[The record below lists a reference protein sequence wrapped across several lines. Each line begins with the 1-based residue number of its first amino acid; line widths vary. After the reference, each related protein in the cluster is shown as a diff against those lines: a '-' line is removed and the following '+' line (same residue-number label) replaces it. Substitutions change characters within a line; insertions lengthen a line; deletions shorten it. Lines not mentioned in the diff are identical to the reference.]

1 MGDQPTATRTAATFD
16 AFPVAAHIAAT
27 LLRDPAVA
35 ACWTAPSALED
46 FRVSGLA
53 GHLASQVGRVV
64 DLVPTAGPTGEPI
77 DVRDHYLR
85 VPWVDL
91 DVRGEV
97 NTAIRDEGERVASVG
112 PDALAN
118 QVDAATDSLS
128 DVLAK
133 VEPTDVVTLPWTSWA
148 LTVEGLLLT
157 RMLEIVIHSDD
168 LAVSIGVPTPAFPPG
183 VLRPVLAILTE
194 LAVERHGQD
203 AVVRALSRAERAPRR
218 INAI

>member
-1 MGDQPTATRTAATFD
+1 VGEQRTTTSSVPTFV
-16 AFPVAAHIAAT
+16 AFPVAARTAAN

-35 ACWTAPSALED
+35 ACWTGPSALED

-64 DLVPTAGPTGEPI
+64 DLVPGATPTGDAV
-77 DVRDHYLR
+77 DVLDHYLR

-91 DVRGEV
+91 DVQGEV
-97 NTAIRDEGERVASVG
+97 NTNIRDEGERVAAVG
-112 PDALAN
+112 PDALAD
-118 QVDAATDSLS
+118 QVDAATASLP
-128 DVLAK
+128 DVLAN
-133 VEPTDVVTLPWTSWA
+133 VQPTDVVALPWTSWA
-148 LTVEGLLLT
+148 LTVDTLLLT

-168 LAVSIGVPTPAFPPG
+168 LAVSVGLPTPTFPPG
-183 VLRPVLAILTE
+183 VLRPVLGVLTD
-194 LAVERHGQD
+194 LAVERHGQE